1 MHGLAGNEQ
10 QIPSGNSVHVWTIS
24 LAEPVSNILSLDLP
38 ELLSNEEIARLGRI
52 HNQKAQSD
60 FLRSRVAL
68 RLILSSYLSCP
79 AADISFSYNNNGKP
93 ELAPAG
99 SDSIR
104 FNLSHSGDCC
114 LLAVTRGCDIGVD
127 IERYRT
133 GRDYEALARRFFTAG
148 EQLILE
154 SDMGEQ
160 LFYSMW
166 VLKEASIKARGMK
179 LLEGLDR
186 FECILTP
193 DGALDIVDKLKQG
206 DRDNWSIKLWQADD
220 HSVAALVARCTEA
233 KIIEKRLNDS
243 L

>member
-1 MHGLAGNEQ
+1 MQGLSGNELQ
-10 QIPSGNSVHVWTIS
+10 MPTGNSVHVWTIS
-24 LAEPVSNILSLDLP
+24 LADPDSNIASLDLP

-52 HNQKAQSD
+52 NNHKARKD

-68 RLILSSYLSCP
+68 RLILGSYLRCP

-93 ELAPAG
+93 ELAPAR

-104 FNLSHSGDCC
+104 FNLSHSGNSC
-114 LLAVTRGCDIGVD
+114 LLAVTSGCDIGVD
-127 IERYRT
+127 IERFRA
-133 GRDYEALARRFFTAG
+133 GRDYEALARRFFSAG

-154 SDMGEQ
+154 SNMGEN

-193 DGALDIVDKLKQG
+193 DGVLDIVDKLKQG

-220 HSVAALVARCTEA
+220 HSVAALVARCAEA